1 MTSFP
6 DGFVWGAA
14 TASYQVEGAV
24 SEDGRGPSIWD
35 TFAHTPGKIADGE
48 TGDVADDHYHRY
60 AEDIRLLAELGLK
73 AYRFSIA
80 WSRVI
85 PAGSGATNSAGLDFY
100 RRLAE
105 TCLENGVTPYATLYH
120 WDLPQPLED
129 AGGWLV
135 RDTAERFRD
144 FAAITQGALSDVIKH
159 WITLNEPWCSA
170 FLGYGNGEHAPGRT
184 EGADALKA
192 VHHLLLGHGLA
203 LQAIKSPENTI
214 GITLN
219 PAPIHAAESGESEAD
234 RDAARR
240 IDGLR
245 NRLFLEP
252 LLLGKYPSDVL
263 EDTGMADWFAQYA
276 TDLPVISGPL
286 DFLGVNYY
294 CPTTVAA
301 PDGPISDPGKVST
314 QPGSENVVAVD
325 TGLERTQMGWPIQ
338 PSGLRDILK
347 AINDLAPDLPL
358 YVTENGAAYPD
369 EVLSDGTIQDDKR
382 QSYLEQHIEVCRQVT
397 AEGLPLKGYFIWTL
411 MDNFEW
417 AYGFTRRF
425 GLIHVD
431 YPTQQRTLKQSAHW
445 LKNFLTA

>member
-1 MTSFP
+1 MTNGFP
-6 DGFVWGAA
+6 PGFVWGAA

-35 TFAHTPGKIADGE
+35 TFAHTPGRIADGS
-48 TGDVADDHYHRY
+48 TGDVADDHYHLF
-60 AEDIRLLAELGLK
+60 ASDIRMLADLGLK

-80 WSRVI
+80 WPRIIPSGTGAVN
-85 PAGSGATNSAGLDFY
+85 PAGLAFY

-105 TCLENGVTPYATLYH
+105 TCLEYGVTPYATLYH

-144 FAAITQGALSDVIKH
+144 YAAVTHSALSDVIKN

-170 FLGYGNGEHAPGRT
+170 FLGYGSGEHAPGRT
-184 EGADALKA
+184 VGADALKA

-203 LQAIKSPENTI
+203 LSEIRSDEGRY
-214 GITLN
+214 GIALN
-219 PAPIHAAESGESEAD
+219 PAPIHAASDSAAD

-252 LLLGKYPSDVL
+252 LLVGSYPADVL
-263 EDTGMADWFAQYA
+263 EDTGMRSWFAQYEA
-276 TDLPVISGPL
+276 DLPVISGPL
-286 DFLGVNYY
+286 DFMGVNYY

-301 PDGPISDPGKVST
+301 PDGPIASPGTATT

-325 TGLERTQMGWPIQ
+325 TGLPTTQMGWPVQ
-338 PSGLRDILK
+338 ASGLRDILVT
-347 AINDLAPDLPL
+347 INKLAPDLPL

-369 EVLSDGTIQDDKR
+369 ELTADGTVEDNER
-382 QSYLEQHIEVCRQVT
+382 QAYLEQHITVCRELVS
-397 AEGLPLKGYFIWTL
+397 EGLPLKGYFAWSL
-411 MDNFEW
+411 LDNFEW
-417 AYGFTRRF
+417 AFGYSRRF
-425 GLIHVD
+425 GIVHVD
-431 YPTQQRTLKQSAHW
+431 YTTQHRTPKASALW
-445 LKNFLTA
+445 LKHLLTE